1 MNNGRQINR
10 SDELTLL
17 FYTEFIESESQNALF
32 WIYRLVVANS
42 DHSQYWVS
50 VLKRG
55 GLTLQL
61 SF

>member
-32 WIYRLVVANS
+32 
-42 DHSQYWVS
+42 
-50 VLKRG
+50 
-55 GLTLQL
+55 
-61 SF
+61 